1 MAEDLYEVWVG
12 TSMIATAMN
21 LDVTMILVEALIKKW
36 YSEPALTIAVRKVK
50 DGENNAE

>member
-12 TSMIATAMN
+12 PSIIATRMN

-36 YSEPALTIAVRKVK
+36 YSEPALAIAIRKLE
-50 DGENNAE
+50 GTGT